1 MAANKFKNIIVA
13 LSTLI
18 ALGTVNSSFA
28 ADYHKSSEI
37 RFVGN
42 SDNLPVIQL
51 ELNNPAAE
59 EYFITI
65 RNSKKKMLLREKLK
79 GENVVRRYKL
89 NTEDLSRIEGTTFE
103 VINKKSKETIVYT
116 ISGGKITAQ
125 NKSDFK
131 NLMKLLKVA

>member
-1 MAANKFKNIIVA
+1 
-13 LSTLI
+13 
-18 ALGTVNSSFA
+18 
-28 ADYHKSSEI
+28 
-37 RFVGN
+37 
-42 SDNLPVIQL
+42 
-51 ELNNPAAE
+51 
-59 EYFITI
+59 
-65 RNSKKKMLLREKLK
+65 MLLREKLK